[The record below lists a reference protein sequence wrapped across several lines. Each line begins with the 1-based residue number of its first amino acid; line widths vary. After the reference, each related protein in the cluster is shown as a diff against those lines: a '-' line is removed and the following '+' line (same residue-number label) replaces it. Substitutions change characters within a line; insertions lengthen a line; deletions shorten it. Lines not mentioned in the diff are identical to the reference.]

1 MVLLLNGSLIVSQ
14 KMDPEGLNEAHM
26 YSVNPGDI
34 VGGLAVL
41 TGEPG
46 FLTFRA
52 NRPSVIAILSKNTVF
67 S

>member
-1 MVLLLNGSLIVSQ
+1 
-14 KMDPEGLNEAHM
+14 MDPEGLTEADM

-41 TGEPG
+41 TGEHG

-52 NRPSVIAILSKNTVF
+52 NRPSIIAILSKNTVYA
-67 S
+67 